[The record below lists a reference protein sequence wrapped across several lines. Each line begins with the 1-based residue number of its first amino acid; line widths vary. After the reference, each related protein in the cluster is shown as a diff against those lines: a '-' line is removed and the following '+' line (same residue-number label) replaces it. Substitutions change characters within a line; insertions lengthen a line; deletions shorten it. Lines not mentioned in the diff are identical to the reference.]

1 MKRFLCLLM
10 SLMCLLLP
18 AAHATEADT
27 EDYTVAGKLV
37 KQLWAGSGFSA
48 TISVEVAAKE
58 GTQAMSTLKPIVMDL
73 SYIYVRPTAT
83 ETAEHRADVVLMDG
97 ESAVST
103 AHAQLKDGSLAVQ
116 ADVIS
121 PDWYSFG
128 EAPAQSGE
136 TAGNGD
142 VLGKLGESLLAQTGM
157 PALASLAAQAAGL
170 IQGADGLEEVL
181 ESYLT
186 RMDLWIEGYR
196 QNAVLGKLPDGT
208 TTMSVY
214 YDVPPAAIKSQAK
227 QLVLD
232 LLSDQVTLAR
242 LQEAA
247 GEELSQLLLNPNLQN
262 YYFSAIDALPLA
274 SNLTIGRTVSLEGDT
289 LELHLSLPLY
299 DVQGGE
305 VTLRYD
311 RTRGEGDL
319 PDDHTIALESDLR
332 AISLTYQEY
341 SSMTGVRVIQGKLTS
356 EPRGAVA
363 FTVEDGAPDRQKTL
377 ACPSAS
383 SRRKAKAR
391 TMSCATSTPT
401 TPRSAWRARARATRM
416 WPFPPRRSRFLAF
429 VSKELKSAATD
440 MEATVTLGGDGWDQT
455 YTATITGRSRQ
466 KWEPEPLSP
475 DRVYVSQMTE
485 TDVAALLPGAAVR
498 FAALMSDYL
507 AAAPAASASP
517 EPSPATAA
525 PTETPAP
532 ATEAPVPAT
541 DAPVPATETPAPA
554 TEASAPATEA
564 PAPATEAPASV
575 TEAPATAT
583 DTPAPGASEAP
594 AA

>member
-1 MKRFLCLLM
+1 MKRFFCLLM
-10 SLMCLLLP
+10 SLMCLCLP
-18 AAHATEADT
+18 AAHATGVDA

-48 TISVEVAAKE
+48 TVSVEIAAKE

-83 ETAEHRADVVLMDG
+83 ETAEHRADVVLLDG
-97 ESAVST
+97 ESAVSA
-103 AHAQLKDGSLAVQ
+103 AHAQLKDGALAVQ

-170 IQGADGLEEVL
+170 IQGADGLEDVL

-227 QLVLD
+227 QMVLD

-242 LQEAA
+242 LQEVA
-247 GEELSQLLLNPNLQN
+247 GEEMSQLLLNPNLQS

-274 SNLTIGRTVSLEGDT
+274 SNLTTGRTVSLEGDT
-289 LELHLSLPLY
+289 LEPHLRLPLY
-299 DVQGGE
+299 DAEGGE

-311 RTRGEGDL
+311 RTRGDGDL
-319 PDDHTIALESDLR
+319 PDDNTITLESGLR
-332 AISLTYQEY
+332 AIALTYQEY
-341 SSMTGVRVIQGKLTS
+341 SSMTGVRVIQGSLTS
-356 EPRGAVA
+356 EPRGADA
-363 FTVEDGAPDRQKTL
+363 FTVEDGAPAEAQKTL
-377 ACPSAS
+377 ALSFSLKQEESETKDDELRDVYTYDATLRLESEGEGDAYVTIPATEVTVS
-383 SRRKAKAR
+383 S
-391 TMSCATSTPT
+391 S
-401 TPRSAWRARARATRM
+401 
-416 WPFPPRRSRFLAF
+416 F

-455 YTATITGRSRQ
+455 YTVTVTGRSRQ
-466 KWEPEPLSP
+466 KWDPEPLSP

-485 TDVAALLPGAAVR
+485 ADVAALLPGAALH
-498 FAALMSDYL
+498 FATLMGEYL
-507 AAAPAASASP
+507 TAEPAAAATPDASAPAAD
-517 EPSPATAA
+517 ATAA
-525 PTETPAP
+525 P
-532 ATEAPVPAT
+532 AT
-541 DAPVPATETPAPA
+541 DASADAEPGAAAEADTTET
-554 TEASAPATEA
+554 

-583 DTPAPGASEAP
+583 DTPAPGAGEAP

>member
-10 SLMCLLLP
+10 CLTCLLLP
-18 AAHATEADT
+18 AAHASEANG
-27 EDYTVAGKLV
+27 EDYTVAGKLI

-48 TISVEVAAKE
+48 TVSVEVAAKE
-58 GTQAMSTLKPIVMDL
+58 GTQAMSTLKPIVMDV

-97 ESAVST
+97 ENALSA
-103 AHAQLKDGSLAVQ
+103 AHAQLKDGALAVQ

-128 EAPAQSGE
+128 EAPLQEGE
-136 TAGNGD
+136 AEAGAD
-142 VLGKLGESLLAQTGM
+142 LLVQLGESLLAQTGM
-157 PALASLAAQAAGL
+157 PALASFAGQAAAL
-170 IQGADGLEEVL
+170 LHGADGLEDVL
-181 ESYLT
+181 ESYLI

-196 QNAVLGKLPDGT
+196 QNAVLDKLEDGT

-227 QLVLD
+227 QMVLD

-247 GEELSQLLLNPNLQN
+247 GEEMSQLLLNPNLQN
-262 YYFSAIDALPLA
+262 YYFGAIDALPLA

-299 DVQGGE
+299 DAEGGE

-319 PDDHTIALESDLR
+319 PDDNTISLESGLR

-341 SSMTGVRVIQGKLTS
+341 SSMTGVRVIQGTLTS
-356 EPRGAVA
+356 EPRGAEA
-363 FTVEDGAPDRQKTL
+363 FTVEDGMPADAQKTL
-377 ACPSAS
+377 ALSFSLKQEESETKDDELRDVYTYNATLNLESEGEGDAYVAIPATEVTVS
-383 SRRKAKAR
+383 S
-391 TMSCATSTPT
+391 S
-401 TPRSAWRARARATRM
+401 
-416 WPFPPRRSRFLAF
+416 F

-466 KWEPEPLSP
+466 KWEPEELSP
-475 DRVYVSQMTE
+475 DRIYVNRMTE
-485 TDVAALLPGAAVR
+485 TDVAALLPGAALR
-498 FAALMSDYL
+498 FAALMADYL
-507 AAAPAASASP
+507 TAAPAASAAP
-517 EPSPATAA
+517 EPS
-525 PTETPAP
+525 
-532 ATEAPVPAT
+532 
-541 DAPVPATETPAPA
+541 PATETPAPA
-554 TEASAPATEA
+554 TETPATAAPATET
-564 PAPATEAPASV
+564 PVPATE
-575 TEAPATAT
+575 
-583 DTPAPGASEAP
+583 TPAP
-594 AA
+594 

>member
-27 EDYTVAGKLV
+27 EDYTVAGKLI

-58 GTQAMSTLKPIVMDL
+58 GTQAMSTLKPIVMDV

-128 EAPAQSGE
+128 EAPAQEGE
-136 TAGNGD
+136 EAAGD
-142 VLGKLGESLLAQTGM
+142 DLLAQLGESLLAQTGM
-157 PALASLAAQAAGL
+157 PALASLAAQAAALLEGVE
-170 IQGADGLEEVL
+170 GLEDVL
-181 ESYLT
+181 ESYLV

-196 QNAVLGKLPDGT
+196 QNAVLDKLEDGT

-227 QLVLD
+227 QMVLD

-247 GEELSQLLLNPNLQN
+247 GEEMSQLLLNPNLQN
-262 YYFSAIDALPLA
+262 YYFGAIDALPLA
-274 SNLTIGRTVSLEGDT
+274 SNMTIGRTVSLEGDT

-299 DVQGGE
+299 DAEGGE

-319 PDDHTIALESDLR
+319 PDDNTISLESGLR

-341 SSMTGVRVIQGKLTS
+341 SSMTGVRVIQGTLTS
-356 EPRGAVA
+356 EPRGAEA
-363 FTVEDGAPDRQKTL
+363 FTVEDGMPADAQKTL
-377 ACPSAS
+377 ALSFSLKQEESETKDDELRDVYTYNATLNLESEGEGDAYVAIPATEVTVS
-383 SRRKAKAR
+383 S
-391 TMSCATSTPT
+391 S
-401 TPRSAWRARARATRM
+401 
-416 WPFPPRRSRFLAF
+416 F

-466 KWEPEPLSP
+466 KWEPEELSP
-475 DRVYVSQMTE
+475 DRIYVNRMTE
-485 TDVAALLPGAAVR
+485 TDVAALLPGAALR
-498 FAALMSDYL
+498 FAALMADYL
-507 AAAPAASASP
+507 TAAPAASAAP
-517 EPSPATAA
+517 EPSPA
-525 PTETPAP
+525 TETPAP
-532 ATEAPVPAT
+532 ATETPAT
-541 DAPVPATETPAPA
+541 AAPAAETPVPATETPAPA
-554 TEASAPATEA
+554 TETPATAAPAAETPVPATE
-564 PAPATEAPASV
+564 
-575 TEAPATAT
+575 
-583 DTPAPGASEAP
+583 TPAP
-594 AA
+594 

>member
-10 SLMCLLLP
+10 SLTCLLLP
-18 AAHATEADT
+18 AAHASEADG
-27 EDYTVAGKLV
+27 EDYTVAGKLI

-48 TISVEVAAKE
+48 TVSVEVAAKE
-58 GTQAMSTLKPIVMDL
+58 GTQAMSTLKPIVMDV

-128 EAPAQSGE
+128 QAPEQGE
-136 TAGNGD
+136 DAPEGED
-142 VLGKLGESLLAQTGM
+142 LLGQLGESLLAQTGM
-157 PALASLAAQAAGL
+157 PALASLAAQAAALLEGVE
-170 IQGADGLEEVL
+170 GLEDVL
-181 ESYLT
+181 ESYLV

-196 QNAVLGKLPDGT
+196 QNAVLDKLEDGT

-227 QLVLD
+227 QMVLD

-247 GEELSQLLLNPNLQN
+247 GEEMSQLLLNPSLQN
-262 YYFSAIDALPLA
+262 YYFGAIDALPLA
-274 SNLTIGRTVSLEGDT
+274 SNMTIGRTVSLEGDT

-299 DVQGGE
+299 DAEGGE

-319 PDDHTIALESDLR
+319 PDDNTISLESGLR

-341 SSMTGVRVIQGKLTS
+341 SSMTGVRVIQGTLTS
-356 EPRGAVA
+356 EPRGAEA
-363 FTVEDGAPDRQKTL
+363 FTVEDGMPADAQKTL
-377 ACPSAS
+377 ALSFSLKQEESETKDDELRDVYTYNATLNLESEGEGDAYVAIPATEVTVS
-383 SRRKAKAR
+383 S
-391 TMSCATSTPT
+391 S
-401 TPRSAWRARARATRM
+401 
-416 WPFPPRRSRFLAF
+416 F

-466 KWEPEPLSP
+466 KWEPEELSP
-475 DRVYVSQMTE
+475 DRIYVNRMTE
-485 TDVAALLPGAAVR
+485 TDVAALLPGAALR
-498 FAALMSDYL
+498 FAALMADYL
-507 AAAPAASASP
+507 TAAPAASAAP
-517 EPSPATAA
+517 EPS
-525 PTETPAP
+525 
-532 ATEAPVPAT
+532 
-541 DAPVPATETPAPA
+541 PATETPAPA
-554 TEASAPATEA
+554 TETPATAAPAAETPVPATE
-564 PAPATEAPASV
+564 
-575 TEAPATAT
+575 
-583 DTPAPGASEAP
+583 TPAP
-594 AA
+594 

>member
-1 MKRFLCLLM
+1 MKRFFCLLM
-10 SLMCLLLP
+10 CLTCLLLP
-18 AAHATEADT
+18 TAHASGAEA
-27 EDYTVAGKLV
+27 EDYTVAGKLL

-48 TISVEVAAKE
+48 TVSVEVAAKD

-97 ESAVST
+97 DSALSA
-103 AHAQLKDGSLAVQ
+103 AHAQLKDGALAVQ

-128 EAPAQSGE
+128 EAPAQDEEATQSG
-136 TAGNGD
+136 D
-142 VLGKLGESLLAQTGM
+142 LLGKLGESLLAQTGM
-157 PALASLAAQAAGL
+157 PALASFAAQAAGL
-170 IQGADGLEEVL
+170 MQGVEGLEDVL
-181 ESYLT
+181 ESYLI

-196 QNAVLGKLPDGT
+196 QNAVLDKLDDGT

-227 QLVLD
+227 QMVLD
-232 LLSDQVTLAR
+232 LLNDQVTLAR

-247 GEELSQLLLNPNLQN
+247 GEELSQLLFNPNLQS

-299 DVQGGE
+299 DAEGGE

-319 PDDHTIALESDLR
+319 PDDNTITLESGLR

-341 SSMTGVRVIQGKLTS
+341 SSITGVRVIQGNLTS
-356 EPRGAVA
+356 EPRGADA
-363 FTVEDGAPDRQKTL
+363 FTVGDGTTSDAQKTL
-377 ACPSAS
+377 ALSFSLKQEESETKDDELRDVYTYDATLNLESEGEGDAYVAIPATEVTVS
-383 SRRKAKAR
+383 S
-391 TMSCATSTPT
+391 T
-401 TPRSAWRARARATRM
+401 
-416 WPFPPRRSRFLAF
+416 FI
-429 VSKELKSAATD
+429 SKELKSAATD
-440 MEATVTLGGDGWDQT
+440 MEATITLGGDGWDQT

-475 DRVYVSQMTE
+475 DRVYVNQMTE
-485 TDVAALLPGAAVR
+485 ADVAALLPGAAVR
-498 FAALMSDYL
+498 FAALMNNYL
-507 AAAPAASASP
+507 ASAPVASASP
-517 EPSPATAA
+517 ETSATPETGAAEAA
-525 PTETPAP
+525 PTDTPETEAAATDTPAP
-532 ATEAPVPAT
+532 VTEAS
-541 DAPVPATETPAPA
+541 ATETPAPQ
-554 TEASAPATEA
+554 
-564 PAPATEAPASV
+564 
-575 TEAPATAT
+575 TAE
-583 DTPAPGASEAP
+583 TPAP
-594 AA
+594 

>member
-1 MKRFLCLLM
+1 MKRFFCLLM
-10 SLMCLLLP
+10 SLMCLCLP
-18 AAHATEADT
+18 AAHATGVDA

-48 TISVEVAAKE
+48 TVSVEIAAKE

-83 ETAEHRADVVLMDG
+83 ETAEHRADVVLLDG
-97 ESAVST
+97 ESAVSA
-103 AHAQLKDGSLAVQ
+103 AHAQLKDGALAVQ

-170 IQGADGLEEVL
+170 IQGADGLEDVL

-227 QLVLD
+227 QMVLD

-242 LQEAA
+242 LQEVA
-247 GEELSQLLLNPNLQN
+247 GEEMSQLLLNPNLQS

-274 SNLTIGRTVSLEGDT
+274 SNLTIDRTVSLEGDT

-299 DVQGGE
+299 DAEGGE

-311 RTRGEGDL
+311 RTRGDGDL
-319 PDDHTIALESDLR
+319 PDDNTITLESGLR
-332 AISLTYQEY
+332 AIALTYQEY
-341 SSMTGVRVIQGKLTS
+341 SSMTGVRVIQGSLTS
-356 EPRGAVA
+356 EPRGADA
-363 FTVEDGAPDRQKTL
+363 FTVEDGAPAEAQKTL
-377 ACPSAS
+377 ALSFSLKQEESETKDDELRDVYTYDATLRLESEGEGDAYVTIPATEVTVS
-383 SRRKAKAR
+383 S
-391 TMSCATSTPT
+391 S
-401 TPRSAWRARARATRM
+401 
-416 WPFPPRRSRFLAF
+416 F

-455 YTATITGRSRQ
+455 YTVTVTGRSRQ
-466 KWEPEPLSP
+466 KWDPEPLSP

-485 TDVAALLPGAAVR
+485 ADVAALLPGAALH
-498 FAALMSDYL
+498 FATLMGEYL
-507 AAAPAASASP
+507 TAEPAAAATPEASATPAPDVSAPAAD
-517 EPSPATAA
+517 ATAA
-525 PTETPAP
+525 P
-532 ATEAPVPAT
+532 AT
-541 DAPVPATETPAPA
+541 DASADAEPGAAAEAETTET
-554 TEASAPATEA
+554 

-575 TEAPATAT
+575 TEAPASAT

>member
-27 EDYTVAGKLV
+27 EDYTVAGKLI

-48 TISVEVAAKE
+48 TVSVEVAAKE
-58 GTQAMSTLKPIVMDL
+58 GTQAMSTLKPIVMDV

-83 ETAEHRADVVLMDG
+83 ETAEHRADVVLLDG
-97 ESAVST
+97 ENALSA
-103 AHAQLKDGSLAVQ
+103 ARAQLKDGALAVQ

-128 EAPAQSGE
+128 EAPAQEGE
-136 TAGNGD
+136 EAAGDG
-142 VLGKLGESLLAQTGM
+142 LLAQLGESLLAQTGM
-157 PALASLAAQAAGL
+157 PALASLAAQAAALLEGVE
-170 IQGADGLEEVL
+170 GLEDVL
-181 ESYLT
+181 ESYLV

-196 QNAVLGKLPDGT
+196 QNAVLDKLEDGT

-227 QLVLD
+227 QMVLD

-247 GEELSQLLLNPNLQN
+247 GEEMSQLLLNPSLQS

-274 SNLTIGRTVSLEGDT
+274 SNMTIGRTVSLEGDT

-299 DVQGGE
+299 DAEGGE

-319 PDDHTIALESDLR
+319 PDDNTISLESGLR

-341 SSMTGVRVIQGKLTS
+341 SSMTGVRVIQGTLTS
-356 EPRGAVA
+356 EPRGAEA
-363 FTVEDGAPDRQKTL
+363 FTVEDGMPADAQKTL
-377 ACPSAS
+377 ALSFSLKQEESETKDDELRDVYTYNATLNLESEGEGDAYVAIPATEVTVS
-383 SRRKAKAR
+383 S
-391 TMSCATSTPT
+391 S
-401 TPRSAWRARARATRM
+401 
-416 WPFPPRRSRFLAF
+416 F

-466 KWEPEPLSP
+466 KWEPEELSP
-475 DRVYVSQMTE
+475 DRIYVNRMTE
-485 TDVAALLPGAAVR
+485 TDVAALLPGAALR
-498 FAALMSDYL
+498 FAALMADYL
-507 AAAPAASASP
+507 TAAPAASAAP
-517 EPSPATAA
+517 EPS
-525 PTETPAP
+525 
-532 ATEAPVPAT
+532 
-541 DAPVPATETPAPA
+541 PATETPAPA
-554 TEASAPATEA
+554 TETPATAAPAAETPVPATE
-564 PAPATEAPASV
+564 
-575 TEAPATAT
+575 
-583 DTPAPGASEAP
+583 TPAP
-594 AA
+594 

>member
-10 SLMCLLLP
+10 CLTCLLLP
-18 AAHATEADT
+18 TAHASGAEA
-27 EDYTVAGKLV
+27 EDYTVAGKLL

-48 TISVEVAAKE
+48 TVSVEVAAKD

-97 ESAVST
+97 DSALSA
-103 AHAQLKDGSLAVQ
+103 AHAQLKDGALAVQ

-128 EAPAQSGE
+128 EAPAQDEEAAKSG
-136 TAGNGD
+136 D
-142 VLGKLGESLLAQTGM
+142 LLGKLGESLLAQTGM
-157 PALASLAAQAAGL
+157 PALASFAAQAAGL
-170 IQGADGLEEVL
+170 MQGVEGLEDVL
-181 ESYLT
+181 ESYLI

-196 QNAVLGKLPDGT
+196 QNAVLDKLDDGT

-227 QLVLD
+227 QMVLD
-232 LLSDQVTLAR
+232 LLNDQVTLAR

-247 GEELSQLLLNPNLQN
+247 GEELSQLLFNPNLQS

-299 DVQGGE
+299 DAEGGE

-319 PDDHTIALESDLR
+319 PDDNTITLESGLR

-341 SSMTGVRVIQGKLTS
+341 SSITGVRVIQGNLTS
-356 EPRGAVA
+356 EPRGADA
-363 FTVEDGAPDRQKTL
+363 FTVGDGTTSDAQKTL
-377 ACPSAS
+377 ALSFSLKQEESETKDDELRDVYTYDATLNLESEGEGDAYVAIPATEVTVS
-383 SRRKAKAR
+383 S
-391 TMSCATSTPT
+391 T
-401 TPRSAWRARARATRM
+401 
-416 WPFPPRRSRFLAF
+416 FI
-429 VSKELKSAATD
+429 SKELKSAATD

-475 DRVYVSQMTE
+475 DRVYVNQMTE
-485 TDVAALLPGAAVR
+485 ADVAALLPGAAVR
-498 FAALMSDYL
+498 FAALMNNYL
-507 AAAPAASASP
+507 ASAPVASASP
-517 EPSPATAA
+517 ETSATPETGVAEAA
-525 PTETPAP
+525 PTDTPE
-532 ATEAPVPAT
+532 TEAAAT
-541 DAPVPATETPAPA
+541 DTPAPA
-554 TEASAPATEA
+554 TEASATE
-564 PAPATEAPASV
+564 
-575 TEAPATAT
+575 
-583 DTPAPGASEAP
+583 TPAPQTGETPAP
-594 AA
+594 